1 MDDKT
6 RIPSG
11 NVVPF
16 RCGDRRKTRGDC
28 SKAVTDTWD
37 QGPSPEE
44 SLRVMRAFVAIKNR
58 TLRANLT
65 EMLEDASRAR
75 GQVPSPAKE

>member
-6 RIPSG
+6 KIPSG

-16 RCGDRRKTRGDC
+16 RLDDRRKTRADG
-28 SKAVTDTWD
+28 SKLVADSWD
-37 QGPSPEE
+37 HGPSPEE

-65 EMLEDASRAR
+65 EMLEDASRVR

>member
-6 RIPSG
+6 KLPSH

-16 RCGDRRKTRGDC
+16 RSEDRRKRGD
-28 SKAVTDTWD
+28 SGKMVADSWD
-37 QGPSPEE
+37 HGPSPEE
-44 SLRVMRAFVAIKNR
+44 SLRVMRAFVAIKDR

-65 EMLEDASRAR
+65 AMLEDASRVR
-75 GQVPSPAKE
+75 GQIPSPAKE

>member
-1 MDDKT
+1 MGEKNT
-6 RIPSG
+6 LPSG

-16 RCGDRRKTRGDC
+16 RSDDRRKSRTDC
-28 SKAVTDTWD
+28 SKVVADTWD
-37 QGPSPEE
+37 HGPSPEE

-65 EMLEDASRAR
+65 EMLEDASRVR
-75 GQVPSPAKE
+75 DQMPSPAKE

>member
-1 MDDKT
+1 MDDNT
-6 RIPSG
+6 EIPSN

-16 RCGDRRKTRGDC
+16 RSEDRRKTRSD
-28 SKAVTDTWD
+28 SNKIVADSWD
-37 QGPSPEE
+37 HGPSPEE

-65 EMLEDASRAR
+65 EMLEDASRVR
-75 GQVPSPAKE
+75 GQIPSPAKE

>member
-6 RIPSG
+6 KSH

-16 RCGDRRKTRGDC
+16 RSEDRRKRGDS
-28 SKAVTDTWD
+28 SKSVADSWD
-37 QGPSPEE
+37 HGPSPEE

-75 GQVPSPAKE
+75 DQAKE

>member
-1 MDDKT
+1 MDDNT
-6 RIPSG
+6 EIPST

-16 RCGDRRKTRGDC
+16 RSEDRRKTRCD
-28 SKAVTDTWD
+28 SNKMVVDSWD
-37 QGPSPEE
+37 HGPSPEE

-65 EMLEDASRAR
+65 EMLEDASRVR
-75 GQVPSPAKE
+75 GQIPSPAKE

>member
-1 MDDKT
+1 MDDNT
-6 RIPSG
+6 TIPSG

-16 RCGDRRKTRGDC
+16 RSEDRRKTRSDC
-28 SKAVTDTWD
+28 SKAVAESWD
-37 QGPSPEE
+37 HGPSPEE
-44 SLRVMRAFVAIKNR
+44 SLRVMRAFVAIKDR

-75 GQVPSPAKE
+75 DQVPAKE